1 MMCPK
6 CNTENRLGA
15 IFCRSCGDKLQI
27 EDVNIGNFE
36 EKTGVKLKEGVKI
49 GKIIRNAA
57 IIVVVLALAG
67 SIFLMTRVPTFDKI
81 KTSDDALKKYK
92 TTAQWIEWFKKN
104 NYSYQMD
111 ITEAELNAHIADSI
125 ESIKKGPV
133 EFKEITI
140 DLLSGN
146 RVQAW
151 FSGKLKNFEIVFSVA
166 GMVNLKDNKLDFSIE
181 SAKIGKLPLPGFLS
195 GKVFANML
203 TLSGD
208 DQKLLNSADAI
219 IISDDK
225 VTVKIKGAKE
235 YRPRK
240 RRKR

>member
-1 MMCPK
+1 MICPA

-15 IFCRSCGDKLQI
+15 IFCRSCGGKLQI
-27 EDVNIGNFE
+27 EDVSRENFE

-57 IIVVVLALAG
+57 ILVVVLALAG
-67 SIFLMTRVPTFDKI
+67 SIFLMTRVPAFDKI
-81 KTSDDALKKYK
+81 ETSEEALKKYE
-92 TTAQWIEWFKKN
+92 TATKWIEWAKKN
-104 NYSYQMD
+104 DYNYQLD
-111 ITEAELNAHIADSI
+111 ISEEALNAHISDSI

-140 DLLSGN
+140 DLLGGN

-151 FSGKLKNFEIVFSVA
+151 FSGKLKNFDIIFSVA
-166 GMVNLKDNKLDFSIE
+166 GLVNLKGNKLDFTIE
-181 SAKIGKLPLPGFLS
+181 SAKIGNLPLPGFLS
-195 GKVFANML
+195 GKVFADML

-208 DQKLLNSADAI
+208 DQKLLDSANAI

-235 YRPRK
+235 YKPRK
-240 RRKR
+240 RRR